1 MPALV
6 RSKQLIS
13 PQGQKYR
20 YYTVLF
26 TDPDTKGP
34 ITTRLNK
41 NGFKAYYRPHLRELK
56 TATGLWFAVW
66 KIPASLTLD
75 KIFRDVYTAAATGDS
90 TKRQRARQRRFHD
103 WLEAKEH
110 GRTPPKTAP
119 LHRVKHKLK

>member
-20 YYTVLF
+20 YYTAF
-26 TDPDTKGP
+26 FADPRTKHLIGK
-34 ITTRLNK
+34 RLNC
-41 NGFKAYYRPHLRELK
+41 NGFHPYYRLHPRELK

-66 KIPASLTLD
+66 RLPSSLTLD
-75 KIFRDVYTAAATGDS
+75 KIFRDVYTAAATGDL
-90 TKRQRARQRRFHD
+90 TTRTAGQRQRFHD
-103 WLEAKEH
+103 WLEAKEQ